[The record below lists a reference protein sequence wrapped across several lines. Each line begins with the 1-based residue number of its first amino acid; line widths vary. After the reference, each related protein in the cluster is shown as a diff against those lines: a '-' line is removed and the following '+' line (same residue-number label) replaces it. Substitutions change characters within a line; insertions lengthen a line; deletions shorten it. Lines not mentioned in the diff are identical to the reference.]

1 VSLKLAHLVLAVLFT
16 TAAAARSQQAVSSI
30 TQSRL
35 FTNPQTPGTTSFDAN
50 GNALP
55 DNSATTSGDDS
66 FGAQII
72 LKNQERQPSFNV
84 FGDASAFYTNNVD
97 LTPHRTR
104 SDFFLA
110 SNVGAAWRPTISR
123 GLVGEISAAS
133 SIFRYD
139 RASELD
145 FERITAGAGLT
156 WLVPGTPGIVA
167 FGRYDFT
174 ELLNSES
181 NQLLQDH
188 ELTIGGQKTF
198 AFGRSDILV
207 TAITGVLGK
216 STPRSQERDQ
226 AGIHAAYH
234 LQITRSLDADLLYR
248 YAAQFYDE
256 GGRVDHNQTLSLA
269 IGFYPARWLRVDASI
284 FGARNDSN
292 RSAFDY
298 EALNVGSGVRFNIQF

>member
-1 VSLKLAHLVLAVLFT
+1 
-16 TAAAARSQQAVSSI
+16 
-30 TQSRL
+30 
-35 FTNPQTPGTTSFDAN
+35 
-50 GNALP
+50 
-55 DNSATTSGDDS
+55 
-66 FGAQII
+66 
-72 LKNQERQPSFNV
+72 
-84 FGDASAFYTNNVD
+84 
-97 LTPHRTR
+97 
-104 SDFFLA
+104 
-110 SNVGAAWRPTISR
+110 VGAAWRPTISR

-145 FERITAGAGLT
+145 FERITAGTGLT

-167 FGRYDFT
+167 LGRYDFT
-174 ELLNSES
+174 ELLDSES

-188 ELTIGGQKTF
+188 EVTIGGQKTF
-198 AFGRSDILV
+198 AFGRSHFL
-207 TAITGVLGK
+207 TTGITGVLGK

-256 GGRVDHNQTLSLA
+256 DGRVDHNQTLSLA

-298 EALNVGSGVRFNIQF
+298 DALNVGSGVRFNIRF